1 MPGVVLAVVALVGAT
16 IQTYRQPKPRS
27 HAQIAEIFL
36 LWWLVVAVGVSSIVG
51 AAFHVFDGAAIA
63 EEIGFTRGDGGFQ
76 FENAM
81 GDLALGVV
89 GVMCLWFRGNFWIA
103 ALTFLAIQYLGDAY
117 GHFYQWIENDNT
129 EPYNIGVPLW
139 LDIILPVVGWSLF
152 AIYKRAGSEERTA
165 DVARAA

>member
-1 MPGVVLAVVALVGAT
+1 MPGVVLAIVALVGAT
-16 IQTYRQPKPRS
+16 IQSFRQPKPRS
-27 HAQIAEIFL
+27 HARTAEIFL

-165 DVARAA
+165 EVARAT